1 MAEFFNKK
9 EEMLEVQLTEY
20 GKYLLSIGKLY
31 PAYYTFHDDEI
42 LYNAEYAPSGTAE
55 NQNDIDQRIR
65 YETPNLK
72 VVPTRS
78 GAQTRV
84 ERYIAQVSG
93 ALGSTNSDPAEQT
106 EVLHQESFVDKVNF
120 SSYMLG
126 TGDMTTDKTAAWSI
140 SALKNTIDSTEE
152 YIITNP
158 SSSTAELN
166 NGVITA
172 IPQLNIDIDY
182 QMFYRQGQANPD
194 FSMQQEFE
202 GDAISGYL
210 SGSGESGIY
219 LALYEDYLVLDI
231 LEGNT
236 NFEKEN
242 FEIEVFFES
251 SVTGSDP
258 TPSTLQQMAFLNNS
272 PDMVSFETPNYLGNP
287 QTNVGNVEYY
297 FNLYLDED
305 LPSDIR
311 SEIGLTA
318 RDIASSGGRFKFNRD
333 IYLSDEEE
341 PC

>member
-31 PAYYTFHDDEI
+31 PVYYTFHDDEI

-106 EVLHQESFVDKVNF
+106 EALHQESFVDKVNF

-158 SSSTAELN
+158 SSSTADIN

-182 QMFYRQGQANPD
+182 QMFYRQGLLN
-194 FSMQQEFE
+194 E
-202 GDAISGYL
+202 GSGREDPISGYL

-219 LALYEDYLVLDI
+219 LALYEDYLVLDV

-242 FEIEVFFES
+242 FEVEVFFES
-251 SVTGSDP
+251 SLTGSSP
-258 TPSTLQQMAFLNNS
+258 TPSTLQQMAFLDDPQN
-272 PDMVSFETPNYLGNP
+272 MLSFATPNYLGNP
-287 QTNVGNVEYY
+287 ETNIGNVEYY

-311 SEIGLTA
+311 SEIGLTE
-318 RDIASSGGRFKFNRD
+318 RDMVSTSGRFKFNRD

>member
-1 MAEFFNKK
+1 MTEFFNKK

-20 GKYLLSIGKLY
+20 GKYLLSIGQLS
-31 PAYYTFHDDEI
+31 PAYYSFHDDEI
-42 LYNAEYAPSGTAE
+42 LYNSEYAPTGSDGNRMIE
-55 NQNDIDQRIR
+55 NQNNADKRIR
-65 YETPNLK
+65 FDTPNLK

-93 ALGSTNSDPAEQT
+93 ALGSTNSDPADHT
-106 EVLHQESFVDKVNF
+106 EVLHQESFTDKVNF

-126 TGDMTTDKTAAWSI
+126 TGDMTTDKTAAWSV
-140 SALKNTIDSTEE
+140 SALRNTIDSSQG

-158 SSSTAELN
+158 SSSTADLN
-166 NGVITA
+166 NGVVTA

-182 QMFYRQGQANPD
+182 QMFYRQGQTQA
-194 FSMQQEFE
+194 FE
-202 GDAISGYL
+202 DDAISGYL

-236 NFEKEN
+236 SFEKEN

-251 SVTGSDP
+251 SVTGSSP
-258 TPSTLQQMAFLNNS
+258 TPSTLQQMAFL
-272 PDMVSFETPNYLGNP
+272 PEAQEGDVFMTPNYLGNP
-287 QTNVGNVEYY
+287 ETNVGNVEYY
-297 FNLYLDED
+297 FNLYLDEG
-305 LPSDIR
+305 LPADIR

-318 RDIASSGGRFKFNRD
+318 RDMASNGGRLKFNRD